1 MVKIVQLPGEIWQ
14 IDLEDCGHPGRTAG
28 YFVKGQE
35 GWMLVETGPASS
47 LDKILEAATSLGIT
61 PDNLKYIAVTHVHL
75 DHAGGLGVTAEYF
88 TNAKLIVHNKGSR
101 HMVDPTRLIAGATKA
116 WGEKKMAEFGKIK
129 PVAKERVIPVREGDI
144 IDLGNRIIEVWET
157 PGHAKHHACF
167 YDRKTKGLFSGDA
180 VGVYHPLL
188 SKSLLRPVVRP
199 ATPAPDF
206 EGDKMIKSL
215 IRMARAEVEVIYFTH
230 FGMAHFPQQII
241 ERQIGQLII
250 QIELAKKFCQEA
262 NAEKLLHEEVLWQIH
277 KGLDV
282 AAYEDIPNFHAS
294 QIKEEYSFLTELLSL
309 SVAGLLQYCRK

>member
-1 MVKIVQLPGEIWQ
+1 VKIVQLPGEIWQ
-14 IDLEDCGHPGRTAG
+14 IDLEDCGHLGRTAG

-167 YDRKTKGLFSGDA
+167 YDRKTKGLFKPVAGSMTKVKGTKTAKAIVA
-180 VGVYHPLL
+180 VSPGKAPTIM
-188 SKSLLRPVVRP
+188 PTD
-199 ATPAPDF
+199 TPN
-206 EGDKMIKSL
+206 
-215 IRMARAEVEVIYFTH
+215 VIN
-230 FGMAHFPQQII
+230 
-241 ERQIGQLII
+241 
-250 QIELAKKFCQEA
+250 KKFERL
-262 NAEKLLHEEVLWQIH
+262 NI
-277 KGLDV
+277 
-282 AAYEDIPNFHAS
+282 
-294 QIKEEYSFLTELLSL
+294 
-309 SVAGLLQYCRK
+309 